1 MNYSYIKRMER
12 KKLATYTQNIFR
24 FVLGGLLVFAGILKM
39 QDNSAL
45 FESVAYITWIP
56 ISIKSLVIDLLPYVE
71 VLIGSLLAFSLFP
84 KIVDPIAS
92 IIYFIFFIFAIYGLG
107 QGIEG
112 DCGCFGELDESSII
126 GTLLGSQFGWKM
138 VIRNGIFLLMAG
150 FLFWKPS
157 ESNE

>member
-1 MNYSYIKRMER
+1 M
-12 KKLATYTQNIFR
+12 KKNKIITYVQYLFR
-24 FVLGGLLVFAGILKM
+24 LILGALLVFAGVLKM

-45 FESVAYITWIP
+45 FESVAYITWLP
-56 ISIKSLVIDLLPYVE
+56 IGFKSLVIDLLPYIE
-71 VLIGSLLAFSLFP
+71 VLIGGLLAFSLFS
-84 KIVDPIAS
+84 KVVDPIAT
-92 IIYFIFFIFAIYGLG
+92 IIYLTFFIFAIYGLG
-107 QGIEG
+107 QGLEG

-157 ESNE
+157 KSSE

>member
-1 MNYSYIKRMER
+1 MSKNKLVTYIQY
-12 KKLATYTQNIFR
+12 LFR
-24 FVLGGLLVFAGILKM
+24 FILGALLVFAGILKM

-45 FESVAYITWIP
+45 FESVAYITWLP
-56 ISIKSLVIDLLPYVE
+56 IGLKSLIIDLLPYME
-71 VLIGSLLAFSLFP
+71 VLVGSLLALSLFS
-84 KIVDPIAS
+84 KVIDPLATV
-92 IIYFIFFIFAIYGLG
+92 IYLIFFIFAIYGLS

-138 VIRNGIFLLMAG
+138 VIRNGIFVLMAA

-157 ESNE
+157 KESDV

>member
-1 MNYSYIKRMER
+1 MSKNNLITYSKY
-12 KKLATYTQNIFR
+12 LFR
-24 FVLGGLLVFAGILKM
+24 FILGGLLVFAGVLKM

-56 ISIKSLVIDLLPYVE
+56 IGIKSLVIDLLPYVE
-71 VLIGSLLAFSLFP
+71 VLVGGLLAFSLFS
-84 KIVDPIAS
+84 KVIDPIATA
-92 IIYFIFFIFAIYGLG
+92 IYLVFFIFAIYGLG

-112 DCGCFGELDESSII
+112 DCGCFGELGESSII

-157 ESNE
+157 NNTET